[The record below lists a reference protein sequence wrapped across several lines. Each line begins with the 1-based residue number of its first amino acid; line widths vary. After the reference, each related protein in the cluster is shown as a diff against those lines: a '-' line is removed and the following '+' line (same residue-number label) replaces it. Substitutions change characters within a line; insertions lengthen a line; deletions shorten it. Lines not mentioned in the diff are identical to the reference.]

1 MEEIDVSTVE
11 TSADTVANAAANTA
25 ADSAQPWPISIQIYS
40 MRNIGNLDRELDAV
54 AAAGY
59 RNVELI
65 GAHLNDA
72 AGTRAKLDARG
83 LTASSSHV
91 SIDAL
96 RTGFDGIADAC
107 QTLGFTQLFMPA
119 VPLPERGSEGPY
131 WSALGSELGEM
142 ARRFD
147 SRGVQLGYHNHNWEL
162 QPKQGGHNALEL
174 LFDAAADSPL
184 TWQADVAWL
193 VRGGADPKKWLKRY
207 RDRVVS
213 VHAKDLAPSGEK
225 IDEDGWADVGSG
237 VLDWHDLA
245 RTCREVGA
253 TWLVAEHDKPS
264 DPERFARASFKF
276 LSSLNGSAA

>member
-1 MEEIDVSTVE
+1 MEETDVSTVA
-11 TSADTVANAAANTA
+11 TSAGTASRATA
-25 ADSAQPWPISIQIYS
+25 AHEGAWPLSIQIYS
-40 MRNIGNLDRELDAV
+40 MRNIGNLDRELDTV

-59 RNVELI
+59 RHVELI

-96 RTGFDGIADAC
+96 RAGLGLIADAC
-107 QTLGFTQLFMPA
+107 HTLGFTQLFMPA
-119 VPLPERGSEGPY
+119 VPQAERNSEGPY
-131 WSALGSELGEM
+131 WSALGAELGGM
-142 ARRFD
+142 AKQLEG
-147 SRGVQLGYHNHNWEL
+147 RGVELGYHNHNWEL

-174 LFDAAADSPL
+174 LFEAAADSPL

-193 VRGGADPKKWLKRY
+193 VRGGADPKKWLERY

-213 VHAKDLAPSGEK
+213 IHAKDLAPSGTLL
-225 IDEDGWADVGSG
+225 DEDGWADVGSG
-237 VLDWHDLA
+237 VLDWHELEK
-245 RTCREVGA
+245 TCRAVGA
-253 TWLVAEHDKPS
+253 SWLVAEHDKPS
-264 DPERFARASFKF
+264 DPERFARASFTF

>member
-1 MEEIDVSTVE
+1 MEETDVSTVE
-11 TSADTVANAAANTA
+11 ASAGTA
-25 ADSAQPWPISIQIYS
+25 TGSTAGKAHVWPLSIQIYS
-40 MRNIGNLDRELDAV
+40 MRNIGNLDHELDTV

-59 RNVELI
+59 RHVELI

-96 RTGFDGIADAC
+96 RAGLDGIADAC
-107 QTLGFTQLFMPA
+107 HTIGFTQLFMPA
-119 VPLPERGSEGPY
+119 VPLPERNSEGPY
-131 WSALGSELGEM
+131 WSALGGELGGM
-142 ARRFD
+142 AEQLAG
-147 SRGVQLGYHNHNWEL
+147 RGVELGYHNHNWEL
-162 QPKQGGHNALEL
+162 QPKQGGRNALEL
-174 LFDAAADSPL
+174 LFEAAGDRPL

-193 VRGGADPKKWLKRY
+193 VRGGADPKKWLERY
-207 RDRVVS
+207 RERVVS
-213 VHAKDLAPSGEK
+213 IHAKDLAPSGQML
-225 IDEDGWADVGSG
+225 DEDGWADVGSG

-245 RTCREVGA
+245 QTCRAVGA

-264 DPERFARASFKF
+264 DPDRFARASFKF